1 MWQVSDTWCRRCL
14 KQLKVSWFSYQ
25 SRSLG
30 CVTALQASIFSI
42 TILPE
47 FLHVT
52 LPWALLTP
60 SLPPPSPFNST
71 LPPVCLTDT
80 LHINRSEKKKKKPIT
95 SLPLKSLLP
104 QSIFQTF
111 PASFPSLLFSAPLL
125 CSVDFLSSGHNI
137 QTVKSLGAHT
147 PSLLTHMSSFPLPS
161 LHHLLNFHTN
171 IQ

>member
-1 MWQVSDTWCRRCL
+1 MSLPSRHP
-14 KQLKVSWFSYQ
+14 FS
-25 SRSLG
+25 
-30 CVTALQASIFSI
+30 
-42 TILPE
+42 
-47 FLHVT
+47 
-52 LPWALLTP
+52 P
-60 SLPPPSPFNST
+60 SLSFLSFYMSHCPEHCSHPVYPPSPFNST

-104 QSIFQTF
+104 QSILQTF

-147 PSLLTHMSSFPLPS
+147 PSLLTHMSFFPLPS